1 MAPPR
6 LGTRIQIDESS
17 RIPPFEQLRAQLALM
32 VASGRFS
39 PGDRLPTIRGLAESL
54 QLSNGTVA
62 RAYRELE
69 IQGVIIGRGRRG
81 TFVSD
86 DPPITFSAQ
95 ERRRDLEA
103 ALLGVEL
110 ATELPGSEQLQA
122 ALARVPRSGSAEVA
136 AVLAEPK
143 VLCEPRE
150 IGAPRAMRQ
159 VLGDRIGRVL
169 Q

>member
-103 ALLGVEL
+103 AARSY
-110 ATELPGSEQLQA
+110 ATIVRQLDVDDA
-122 ALARVPRSGSAEVA
+122 SAIEAVSDALDQP
-136 AVLAEPK
+136 VLN
-143 VLCEPRE
+143 
-150 IGAPRAMRQ
+150 
-159 VLGDRIGRVL
+159 
-169 Q
+169 